1 LTDTGAQRG
10 GQRPGSGRVEVLTRP
25 AWRVTLGARAPRI
38 VAGALAA
45 VLMIAGLR
53 AIVAGP
59 PAPPPA
65 PEAPP
70 AVDGGAEAFAEGFVR
85 SYLSWE
91 PDRPEVRDA
100 ELAAYASSEL
110 DAGAGLEPSE
120 RPQSV
125 DWSAVVGSQTTGP
138 RTTVTVTARAGGRTW
153 HLAVAVTRDAKG
165 FMAVAAYPAI
175 VGPPPTATGQRMA
188 EEGDVADGELAT
200 VAQRAVR
207 NYLAGERDNL
217 AADLDPSAVVS
228 LPVQPAEVE
237 TIDGITRA
245 GRGRVAVA
253 LTARLSGAR
262 MELRYEVAVVK
273 RERWYVRAIETDPR
287 ALPSQVAQ

>member
-1 LTDTGAQRG
+1 MSDTHAQRG
-10 GQRPGSGRVEVLTRP
+10 GERAAGGSVELFTRP

-38 VAGALAA
+38 VAGTVAG

-65 PEAPP
+65 ARPAA

-110 DAGAGLEPSE
+110 DAGAGLEPSQ
-120 RPQSV
+120 RPQTV
-125 DWSAVVGSQTTGP
+125 EWAAVVGSETAGP
-138 RTTVTVTARAGGRTW
+138 RTTVTVTARAGGRAW
-153 HLAVAVTRDAKG
+153 HLAVPVTRDARG
-165 FMAVAAYPAI
+165 YLVVAAYPAI
-175 VGPPPTATGQRMA
+175 VGPPPMAADARMA
-188 EEGDVADGELAT
+188 EEDDVADPALAA
-200 VAQRAVR
+200 VAERAVR
-207 NYLAGERDNL
+207 NYVGRERENL

-228 LPVQPAEVE
+228 LPVQAARVE
-237 TIDGITRA
+237 TIDGVTRA
-245 GRGRVAVA
+245 GRDRVAVA

-262 MELRYEVAVVK
+262 MELRYELAVVK
-273 RERWYVRAIETDPR
+273 RERWYVRSIETDPR
-287 ALPSQVAQ
+287 ARPPQVAR